1 MTMSNENDDLRD
13 QLATLHNELE
23 KAKTL
28 DPEDR
33 DMLGHLMSD
42 MIRIAQGDL
51 EKEPHHE
58 SLREQLERKA
68 GDFDLDHPRLA
79 GVVRQL
85 LDSLGKMGI

>member
-1 MTMSNENDDLRD
+1 MANENDDLRD

-51 EKEPHHE
+51 KKEAHHE
-58 SLREQLERKA
+58 TVREQLERKA
-68 GDFDLDHPRLA
+68 SEFDLDHPRLA